1 MPLYEYQCNAC
12 GHRVEVI
19 QKFSDAP
26 LEQCP
31 KCGGAVRK
39 LQAAPAFQLKGTG
52 WYASDYPKKD
62 QPTEKESGGS
72 SEGAAGDK
80 DAAPSDKSEKT
91 GKAGTTDKAD
101 ATGKGART
109 EKTEKTEKTKKA
121 ETSAPAKD
129 SPSSSSTGSN
139 TPKSES

>member
-1 MPLYEYQCNAC
+1 MPLYEYQCEVC

-31 KCGGAVRK
+31 KCGRAVRK

-52 WYASDYPKKD
+52 WYVTDYAKKD
-62 QPTEKESGGS
+62 QPAEQGSGGS

-91 GKAGTTDKAD
+91 EKAD
-101 ATGKGART
+101 KTNKADTAEKTVKT
-109 EKTEKTEKTKKA
+109 EKTEKTEKN
-121 ETSAPAKD
+121 TSAKD
-129 SPSSSSTGSN
+129 SSSSSSSSTTGSK
-139 TPKSES
+139 TPKSEG

>member
-1 MPLYEYQCNAC
+1 MPLYEYQCDVC

-26 LEQCP
+26 PEQCP

-52 WYASDYPKKD
+52 WYVTDYAKKD
-62 QPTEKESGGS
+62 QPAEKESGGS

-80 DAAPSDKSEKT
+80 SERTEKADK
-91 GKAGTTDKAD
+91 TDKAD
-101 ATGKGART
+101 TAEKTAKR
-109 EKTEKTEKTKKA
+109 EKTEKN
-121 ETSAPAKD
+121 TSAED
-129 SPSSSSTGSN
+129 SSSSSSWSTTGSK
-139 TPKSES
+139 TPKSEG